1 MVDKIRLHKNVDSM
15 GHIEHL
21 SLFRYI
27 RDAATL
33 SLKHFPQLHP
43 FEPDPGISATDED
56 EEAAELSARMELSH
70 SLTLN
75 ETALNQLPEQKRPV
89 FIFEWLRFL
98 DKVLVAA
105 QKSDIKG
112 CQKKLVEQLTQHI
125 QGAPGPPTRK
135 LIARC
140 LATLFS
146 VGDTFLL
153 FETVNKCNDILKNK
167 DDSPSY
173 LPTRLAAICVV
184 GCMYEKLGR
193 MMGRS
198 YEETVQ
204 ILLKSLKN
212 AESQSRIEIM
222 MTLEKVCAGMGSAIS
237 NVHKDIYKAVR
248 YCLTDRVMAVRVAA
262 SNCLLEMTKH
272 APFLYTSELES
283 LASLCFRAF
292 DSCNYEVRC
301 AVAKLL
307 GTLIACTQNGSLR
320 NFSSMTA
327 SASSTKSLR
336 PVSLDEAL
344 GVLMSGFLRGGV
356 SFLKGTGEIIKGS
369 SGVNREVRVGVTH
382 AYVVFV
388 QTMGG
393 LWLER
398 NMQSFLVHVLDLVA
412 NPKAASSHV
421 DAVYS
426 RKCINFILRSVIGKM
441 LGEKAQSSACKE
453 LIHLIAKQMNS
464 IDFNPE
470 NAKDSNQE
478 TLFSQHLLVCA
489 LQELG
494 SLVLLLGTTAQNL
507 LADQSLN
514 FIDAICA
521 VLIHPCMAAR
531 LAAAWC
537 LRCVCVAV
545 PSQITPLIDRF
556 IDAIEKMRTSP
567 DAISGYSGALAAV
580 LGGVRYSPLGIPHTR
595 GKVIFNTAEELLR
608 TASQNSRLSL
618 NRTQAGWLLIGA
630 IMTLG
635 VPVVKGLLP
644 RMLLLWRNAFPRSTK
659 ELESE
664 KARGDAFT
672 WQVTLEGRAGALS
685 VMHSFLLHCPELVTD
700 DITRRLLTPIESAL
714 AMLINITSV
723 LKNYGQHLKAP
734 TAMVRL
740 RLYETLSLL
749 PANALESSYTHL
761 LRMLVSEFT
770 LTENPANTTTSFLRQ
785 MCHGDDSI
793 ILGTWLQDTD
803 HRTIEDQMEPNRK
816 ADGDYLQPN
825 SAAGSGALEHDA
837 CCLFRGIAPGEQC
850 PGPLPLG
857 VAVIDMSVILF
868 GLIFPKVANKHRL
881 QMLEHFGECIKHAKS
896 SRQEAVQMNIF
907 TALLSGLKGLTET
920 KTAIGQDDV
929 RKSATNLI
937 INALTSANPILRC
950 AAGEALGRIAQVV
963 GDSRVTAELAQTS
976 FDRLKSARDVVTRT
990 GHSLALGCLHRYV
1003 GGMGSS
1009 QHLNTSVSILLALAQ
1024 DGSSPV
1030 VQVWSLYAL
1039 SLIADS
1045 GGPMFR
1051 GYVEPT
1057 LSLALKLLLT
1067 VPQSHVDVHQC
1078 IGRVLSALITTIGP
1092 ELQMDSNSVATARS
1106 SFLCAA
1112 AIMQA
1117 HSDPLVQAEATGCL
1131 QQLHLFAPR
1140 NVNLSSLVPNLCQNL
1155 SSNYLMLRKAA
1166 VSCLRQLT
1174 TREAKEVCE
1183 HAANL
1188 VSDEDRYALSDYG
1201 LPGVLFGMLDTE
1213 SDSQMVRNIHDTI
1226 TSMLQILAAENLSQ
1240 WLSMC
1245 KNVLTVASDAS
1256 VGADGGA
1263 VVGAAGAASGGI
1275 GTGAGSGGATAGK
1288 DGGTGDGGDGDDG
1301 DDDDEDD
1308 DDNMEFHAE
1317 DHQATHPAVQPRW
1330 PTRVFAA
1337 ECVRKIIATCEN
1349 ASSNHFD
1356 LLAAKEMQM
1365 TKSRGDFLVL
1375 HLSDLIRMAFMAATS
1390 DSDQLRL
1397 EGLKTLQEIIDKF
1410 AHVPE
1415 PEFPGHLLL
1424 EQFQAQVGAALR
1436 PAFSQDTPSHVTAA
1450 ACEVCSA
1457 WIGSG
1462 VARDL
1467 NDLRRVHQLLVSN
1480 LSKLSSRTNSTQL
1493 YNESMATLEKL
1504 SILKAWGQVYI
1515 MAMVGH
1521 GAAPASQ
1528 MLKRLSTVGGGSS
1541 HHSQLA
1547 VGATQPKEFSRLAF
1561 DDEFGEFESRGESLL
1576 SLVQPELENLS
1587 KHWLAA
1593 LKDYALLSLPVEY
1606 ASQLPHDGGAFYTN
1620 DTMNLS
1626 KPHYL
1631 ISWPPILY
1639 AAALWLNAEGF
1650 QQDDK
1655 HQQQVSR
1662 EQEEDRANAND
1673 APNTTAPVSKGQS
1686 ITGTISHGSLSA
1698 DRFHLIFGIC
1708 MEALCST
1715 RTNEKLDS
1723 VIACLQSLY
1732 TVFDSTWSREM
1743 LMQNKTLP
1751 VELCNVLHRLIL
1763 TRDSVEVQ
1771 YLCISILKQTI
1782 AAANEC
1788 LEREKEEER
1797 RNKLTDASGDDDA
1810 STGENGNGVT
1820 EDPHAM
1826 DVDYLGEGGEEGE
1839 ILPGKS
1845 LVYAVLEV
1853 VLCLL
1858 ARQIPGMNPSQST
1871 RVANEQ
1877 LQRQLAQAQNGLIKL
1892 GDDNSLLVASAI
1904 QSLNELPSLCSPLGA
1919 LSILP
1924 TVLYLTTGVIKEVAT
1939 KSVHDESLIASTN
1952 VVVQAAIQ
1960 LLKVLAT
1967 HRYAKQEDD
1976 PQQQSGGEW
1985 RKLLQSALGRII
1997 DLTKTG
2003 CEETKMDEVT
2013 VMLAIAVFLLHSPA
2027 DVVSVPNLQYPC
2039 INHFRQCFQSASLP
2053 VRLKCVQTMRSI
2065 FANCELRVSTPYI
2078 HALAPRLIEHLYT
2091 EQASNPANEQEL
2103 ALVLEG
2109 VTTVETLIA
2118 LAEPQNREL
2127 MQGIQMLTLLV
2138 PILINYLDDP
2148 EQLQQQ
2154 QQQQRTTKSKYVTA
2168 LNDHAIQWLMKIG
2181 LKYPQEFKTFMAQAP
2196 ELRRKLEAAIK
2207 RNQMNATLQKSKS
2220 EAANAAARNSAAQQ
2234 QKPTIQLKTDFSNFS
2249 FA

>member
-1 MVDKIRLHKNVDSM
+1 MVDKIRFPSSVDNM
-15 GHIEHL
+15 GHIENL

-43 FEPDPGISATDED
+43 FEPAAGGGGGATDAED
-56 EEAAELSARMELSH
+56 EAEAELSARMELSH

-75 ETALNQLPEQKRPV
+75 EAALNQLPEQKRPV

-222 MTLEKVCAGMGSAIS
+222 MTLEKVCAGMGSAIA

-398 NMQSFLVHVLDLVA
+398 NLQPFLVHVLDLVA

-556 IDAIEKMRTSP
+556 IEAIEKMRTSP

-595 GKVIFNTAEELLR
+595 GKIIFNTAEELLR

-837 CCLFRGIAPGEQC
+837 CCLYRGIAAGEQC

-920 KTAIGQDDV
+920 KAAIGQEDV

-937 INALTSANPILRC
+937 IGALTSANPILRC

-1051 GYVEPT
+1051 GYVEPS

-1263 VVGAAGAASGGI
+1263 AVGTTGAAGGAGT
-1275 GTGAGSGGATAGK
+1275 GTGAGSGAGATAGK
-1288 DGGTGDGGDGDDG
+1288 DGTADGGDGDDG
-1301 DDDDEDD
+1301 DDDDDDD

-1337 ECVRKIIATCEN
+1337 ECVRKVIATCEN
-1349 ASSNHFD
+1349 ASANHFD

-1480 LSKLSSRTNSTQL
+1480 LSKLNSRTNSTQL

-1528 MLKRLSTVGGGSS
+1528 MLKTLSTVGVGNHSS
-1541 HHSQLA
+1541 HLA
-1547 VGATQPKEFSRLAF
+1547 VPAAAQPKEFSRLAY
-1561 DDEFGEFESRGESLL
+1561 DDEFGDFESRGESLL

-1593 LKDYALLSLPVEY
+1593 LKDYALLSLPAEY

-1650 QQDDK
+1650 QKDEN
-1655 HQQQVSR
+1655 HQQQLSR
-1662 EQEEDRANAND
+1662 EQEEDKANAND
-1673 APNTTAPVSKGQS
+1673 APNTTAPKGQ
-1686 ITGTISHGSLSA
+1686 TATTTTTTISHGSPSA

-1732 TVFDSTWSREM
+1732 TVFDSAWSREM

-1797 RNKLTDASGDDDA
+1797 RNKRNASGADDA
-1810 STGENGNGVT
+1810 NAAENGNSVT
-1820 EDPHAM
+1820 DPHTLDVA
-1826 DVDYLGEGGEEGE
+1826 VDYLGEGGEEGE

-1892 GDDNSLLVASAI
+1892 GDDNCLLVASAI
-1904 QSLNELPSLCSPLGA
+1904 QSLTDLPTLCSPRGA

-1939 KSVHDESLIASTN
+1939 KSIHDESLIASTN

-1967 HRYAKQEDD
+1967 HRYAKHDD
-1976 PQQQSGGEW
+1976 AQSGGEW

-2027 DVVSVPNLQYPC
+2027 GVASVPNLQYPC
-2039 INHFRQCFQSASLP
+2039 INHFRQCVQSASLP

-2065 FANCELRVSTPYI
+2065 FANGELRVSTPYI
-2078 HALAPRLIEHLYT
+2078 HALAPRLIEHLYS
-2091 EQASNPANEQEL
+2091 EQARNPANEQEL

-2109 VTTVETLIA
+2109 ITTVETLIA
-2118 LAEPQNREL
+2118 LAEPQNR
-2127 MQGIQMLTLLV
+2127 IQMLTLLV

-2148 EQLQQQ
+2148 EQQP
-2154 QQQQRTTKSKYVTA
+2154 QQRTTKPKYVTA

-2207 RNQMNATLQKSKS
+2207 RSQMNATLQKSKS

>member
-1 MVDKIRLHKNVDSM
+1 
-15 GHIEHL
+15 
-21 SLFRYI
+21 
-27 RDAATL
+27 
-33 SLKHFPQLHP
+33 
-43 FEPDPGISATDED
+43 
-56 EEAAELSARMELSH
+56 MELSH

-75 ETALNQLPEQKRPV
+75 EAALNQLPEQKRPV

-272 APFLYTSELES
+272 APFLYTTELES

-336 PVSLDEAL
+336 PVSLEEAL

-545 PSQITPLIDRF
+545 PSQITQLIDRF

-595 GKVIFNTAEELLR
+595 GKIIFNTAEELLR

-685 VMHSFLLHCPELVTD
+685 VMHSFLLHCPELVTE

-803 HRTIEDQMEPNRK
+803 HRTIEDQ
-816 ADGDYLQPN
+816 PN

-837 CCLFRGIAPGEQC
+837 CCLYRGIAAGEQC

-920 KTAIGQDDV
+920 KSAIGQDDV

-1092 ELQMDSNSVATARS
+1092 ELQGDSNSVATARS

-1213 SDSQMVRNIHDTI
+1213 SDSQMVSNIHDTI

-1245 KNVLTVASDAS
+1245 KNVLTVASDSS
-1256 VGADGGA
+1256 VGADGQ
-1263 VVGAAGAASGGI
+1263 AAGAGGAGAGGASSGSGASASGG
-1275 GTGAGSGGATAGK
+1275 SGGGSGK
-1288 DGGTGDGGDGDDG
+1288 DGNAEAGDADDG
-1301 DDDDEDD
+1301 DDDDDDD

-1337 ECVRKIIATCEN
+1337 ECVRKVIATCEN

-1410 AHVPE
+1410 AQVPE

-1436 PAFSQDTPSHVTAA
+1436 PAFTQDTPSHVTAA

-1480 LSKLSSRTNSTQL
+1480 LSKLNSRTNSTQL

-1528 MLKRLSTVGGGSS
+1528 ILKILSSVAGSQ
-1541 HHSQLA
+1541 SQLSASSA
-1547 VGATQPKEFSRLAF
+1547 VAAQPKEFSRLAF
-1561 DDEFGEFESRGESLL
+1561 DDEFGDFESRGESLL
-1576 SLVQPELENLS
+1576 SLVQPELDNLS

-1593 LKDYALLSLPVEY
+1593 LKDYALLSLPAEY
-1606 ASQLPHDGGAFYTN
+1606 SSQLPHDGGAFYTN

-1631 ISWPPILY
+1631 ISWPSILY
-1639 AAALWLNAEGF
+1639 ASALWLNAEGF
-1650 QQDDK
+1650 KKGD
-1655 HQQQVSR
+1655 QQQQLSR
-1662 EQEEDRANAND
+1662 EQEDDKANAND
-1673 APNTTAPVSKGQS
+1673 VPTPKGQS
-1686 ITGTISHGSLSA
+1686 TSGTTMTPATSAALTISHGSLSA
-1698 DRFHLIFGIC
+1698 DRFHLMFGIC

-1732 TVFDSTWSREM
+1732 TVFDSAWSREM

-1763 TRDSVEVQ
+1763 TRDSVQVQ

-1782 AAANEC
+1782 TAANEC
-1788 LEREKEEER
+1788 LEREKEDER
-1797 RNKLTDASGDDDA
+1797 SKTNAASDGKDAG
-1810 STGENGNGVT
+1810 TGENNGNT
-1820 EDPHAM
+1820 ETDTNTPL

-1877 LQRQLAQAQNGLIKL
+1877 LQRQMAQAQHGLIKL
-1892 GDDNSLLVASAI
+1892 GDDNSLLVANAI
-1904 QSLNELPSLCSPLGA
+1904 QSLNDLPKLCSPLGA

-1924 TVLYLTTGVIKEVAT
+1924 TILYLTTGVIKEVAT
-1939 KSVHDESLIASTN
+1939 KSVHDESMIASTN
-1952 VVVQAAIQ
+1952 VVVQAAVQ
-1960 LLKVLAT
+1960 LLKTLAT
-1967 HRYAKQEDD
+1967 DLYAKHAL
-1976 PQQQSGGEW
+1976 SGEEW

-2027 DVVSVPNLQYPC
+2027 AVVSVPNLQYPC
-2039 INHFRQCFQSASLP
+2039 INHFRQCFQSASMP

-2065 FANCELRVSTPYI
+2065 FANGELKVSTPYI

-2091 EQASNPANEQEL
+2091 EQACCPTNEHEL

-2109 VTTVETLIA
+2109 ITTVETLIA
-2118 LAEPQNREL
+2118 LAEPQNR
-2127 MQGIQMLTLLV
+2127 IQMLTLLV
-2138 PILINYLDDP
+2138 PILVNYLDDP
-2148 EQLQQQ
+2148 EQQ
-2154 QQQQRTTKSKYVTA
+2154 QQQQRTKSKYVVA

-2207 RNQMNATLQKSKS
+2207 RNQMNATLQKNKS

-2234 QKPTIQLKTDFSNFS
+2234 QKPTIQLKTDFSS
-2249 FA
+2249 TSSSSASEELSDELPLSDPDPSLSDD

>member
-1 MVDKIRLHKNVDSM
+1 
-15 GHIEHL
+15 
-21 SLFRYI
+21 
-27 RDAATL
+27 
-33 SLKHFPQLHP
+33 
-43 FEPDPGISATDED
+43 
-56 EEAAELSARMELSH
+56 MELSH

-75 ETALNQLPEQKRPV
+75 EDALAQIPEQKRPV

-125 QGAPGPPTRK
+125 QGSPGPPTRK

-222 MTLEKVCAGMGSAIS
+222 ITLEKVCAGMGSAIV

-398 NMQSFLVHVLDLVA
+398 NLQPFLVHVLDLVA

-545 PSQITPLIDRF
+545 PGQITPLIDRF
-556 IDAIEKMRTSP
+556 IEAIEKMRTSP

-580 LGGVRYSPLGIPHTR
+580 LGGVRHSPLGIPHTR
-595 GKVIFNTAEELLR
+595 GKIIFNTAEELLR

-740 RLYETLSLL
+740 RLYETLALL

-770 LTENPANTTTSFLRQ
+770 LTENPANTTTSYLRQ
-785 MCHGDDSI
+785 MCHGNDSI

-837 CCLFRGIAPGEQC
+837 CCLYRAIAATEQC

-857 VAVIDMSVILF
+857 VAVIDMSVTLF

-920 KTAIGQDDV
+920 KAAIGQDDV

-937 INALTSANPILRC
+937 LGALTSTNPILRC

-963 GDSRVTAELAQTS
+963 GDSRITAELAQTS

-1067 VPQSHVDVHQC
+1067 VPQSYVDVHQC
-1078 IGRVLSALITTIGP
+1078 VGRVLSALITTIGP
-1092 ELQMDSNSVATARS
+1092 ELQGNSTSVCTARS

-1140 NVNLSSLVPNLCQNL
+1140 HVNLSTLVPNLCQNL

-1213 SDSQMVRNIHDTI
+1213 SDSEMIRNIHDTI
-1226 TSMLQILAAENLSQ
+1226 TSMLQILAADNLSQ

-1245 KNVLTVASDAS
+1245 KNVLTVASDSGGKEGKVDAS
-1256 VGADGGA
+1256 V
-1263 VVGAAGAASGGI
+1263 AA
-1275 GTGAGSGGATAGK
+1275 TGAS
-1288 DGGTGDGGDGDDG
+1288 GDGGDHEDDT
-1301 DDDDEDD
+1301 DDDDDD
-1308 DDNMEFHAE
+1308 DDNIEFHAE

-1337 ECVRKIIATCEN
+1337 ECVRKVIASCES
-1349 ASSNHFD
+1349 AGANHFD
-1356 LLAAKEMQM
+1356 LVSAKEQQM

-1397 EGLKTLQEIIDKF
+1397 EGLKTLQEVIDKF

-1480 LSKLSSRTNSTQL
+1480 LSKLNSRTNSTQL

-1515 MAMVGH
+1515 MAMIGH
-1521 GAAPASQ
+1521 GEAPASQ
-1528 MLKRLSTVGGGSS
+1528 MLKTLCSAAVLPAAAAVTSEFNRLT
-1541 HHSQLA
+1541 
-1547 VGATQPKEFSRLAF
+1547 F
-1561 DDEFGEFESRGESLL
+1561 DDEFGDFESRGESLL

-1593 LKDYALLSLPVEY
+1593 LKDYALLSLPAEY

-1631 ISWPPILY
+1631 ISWPAILY
-1639 AAALWLNAEGF
+1639 AAALWLKAEGF
-1650 QQDDK
+1650 AQ
-1655 HQQQVSR
+1655 S
-1662 EQEEDRANAND
+1662 EQKLSAEQADDRANANE
-1673 APNTTAPVSKGQS
+1673 
-1686 ITGTISHGSLSA
+1686 ISHGSLSA

-1715 RTNEKLDS
+1715 RTNEKLDC

-1732 TVFDSTWSREM
+1732 TIFDSTWSRAV
-1743 LMQNKTLP
+1743 LMRNETLP

-1763 TRDSVEVQ
+1763 TRDSAEVQ
-1771 YLCISILKQTI
+1771 FLCIAILKQTI
-1782 AAANEC
+1782 TAANEC
-1788 LEREKEEER
+1788 LDAEKQEAR
-1797 RNKLTDASGDDDA
+1797 TMAANGGADDGTE
-1810 STGENGNGVT
+1810 SENGN
-1820 EDPHAM
+1820 HR
-1826 DVDYLGEGGEEGE
+1826 GGDEGE

-1858 ARQIPGMNPSQST
+1858 ARQIPAMNPSQST

-1877 LQRQLAQAQNGLIKL
+1877 LQLKMALAQHGLIKL
-1892 GDDNSLLVASAI
+1892 SDDSSLLVANAL
-1904 QSLNELPSLCSPLGA
+1904 QSLNELTKLCSPLGA

-1939 KSVHDESLIASTN
+1939 KSVHDESIIAGTA
-1952 VVVQAAIQ
+1952 VVQAALQ
-1960 LLKVLAT
+1960 LLKTMAT
-1967 HRYAKQEDD
+1967 DRYAQHA
-1976 PQQQSGGEW
+1976 QSADEW

-2003 CEETKMDEVT
+2003 CEETKLDEVT

-2027 DVVSVPNLQYPC
+2027 AVVSVPNLQYPC
-2039 INHFRQCFQSASLP
+2039 INHFRQCFQSGLP
-2053 VRLKCVQTMRSI
+2053 AVRLKCIQTIRSL
-2065 FANCELRVSTPYI
+2065 FANCELKVSTPYI
-2078 HALAPRLIEHLYT
+2078 HALAPRLIEQLYS
-2091 EQASNPANEQEL
+2091 EQSRNPTNEHEL

-2109 VTTVETLIA
+2109 ITTVETLIA
-2118 LAEPQNREL
+2118 LAEPQNR
-2127 MQGIQMLTLLV
+2127 IQMLTLLV
-2138 PILINYLDDP
+2138 PILINYLDD
-2148 EQLQQQ
+2148 QDKLQSVQ
-2154 QQQQRTTKSKYVTA
+2154 QQQQRTKSKYVAA

-2181 LKYPQEFKTFMAQAP
+2181 PKYPQEFKTLMAQAP

-2207 RNQMNATLQKSKS
+2207 RNQLNASLQKSKS

-2234 QKPTIQLKTDFSNFS
+2234 QKPTIQLKTDFSNFNLAS
-2249 FA
+2249 

>member
-1 MVDKIRLHKNVDSM
+1 MPHTFDS
-15 GHIEHL
+15 GSSECTKVTTRPGCNKP
-21 SLFRYI
+21 SYI
-27 RDAATL
+27 RDAATQ

-43 FEPDPGISATDED
+43 FDSSSPDGAEAQEE
-56 EEAAELSARMELSH
+56 EEAEAELSARMELSH

-75 ETALNQLPEQKRPV
+75 EAALSQLPEQKRPV

-222 MTLEKVCAGMGSAIS
+222 MTLEKVCAGMGSAIA

-262 SNCLLEMTKH
+262 SNCLLEMTGH
-272 APFLYTSELES
+272 APFLYTTELES

-292 DSCNYEVRC
+292 DGCNYEVRC
-301 AVAKLL
+301 AVARLL

-344 GVLMSGFLRGGV
+344 GVLMAGFLRGGV

-398 NMQSFLVHVLDLVA
+398 NLQPFLVHVLDLVA

-545 PSQITPLIDRF
+545 PGQITPLIDRF

-595 GKVIFNTAEELLR
+595 GKIIFNTAEELLR

-837 CCLFRGIAPGEQC
+837 CCLYRGIAAGEQC

-920 KTAIGQDDV
+920 KSAIGQDDV

-937 INALTSANPILRC
+937 IGALTSANPILRC

-1051 GYVEPT
+1051 GYVEPS

-1092 ELQMDSNSVATARS
+1092 ELQGDANSVATARS

-1140 NVNLSSLVPNLCQNL
+1140 NVNLSTLVPNLCQNL

-1256 VGADGGA
+1256 ARCPVQREEEAEGPAVLA
-1263 VVGAAGAASGGI
+1263 VV
-1275 GTGAGSGGATAGK
+1275 
-1288 DGGTGDGGDGDDG
+1288 
-1301 DDDDEDD
+1301 
-1308 DDNMEFHAE
+1308 
-1317 DHQATHPAVQPRW
+1317 V
-1330 PTRVFAA
+1330 VVV
-1337 ECVRKIIATCEN
+1337 CVRKVIATCEN
-1349 ASSNHFD
+1349 ASANHFD

-1528 MLKRLSTVGGGSS
+1528 MLKALSSS
-1541 HHSQLA
+1541 AGTPSQLA
-1547 VGATQPKEFSRLAF
+1547 GASAAQPKEFSRLAF
-1561 DDEFGEFESRGESLL
+1561 DDEFGDFESRGESLL
-1576 SLVQPELENLS
+1576 SLVQPELDNLS

-1593 LKDYALLSLPVEY
+1593 LKDYALLSLPAEY

-1631 ISWPPILY
+1631 ISWPSILY

-1650 QQDDK
+1650 RQGDDEG
-1655 HQQQVSR
+1655 QLSR
-1662 EQEEDRANAND
+1662 AQEEDRANAND
-1673 APNTTAPVSKGQS
+1673 VPSAKGQTAS
-1686 ITGTISHGSLSA
+1686 VTNGGTAATAISHGSPSA

-1732 TVFDSTWSREM
+1732 TVFDSAWSREM

-1763 TRDSVEVQ
+1763 TRDSVQVQ

-1788 LEREKEEER
+1788 LEREKEVER
-1797 RNKLTDASGDDDA
+1797 RKKVARTTT
-1810 STGENGNGVT
+1810 TGGEPGEPVGEHNGND
-1820 EDPHAM
+1820 EPAEEPSHELDF
-1826 DVDYLGEGGEEGE
+1826 LGEGGEEGE

-1892 GDDNSLLVASAI
+1892 GDDNCLLVANAI
-1904 QSLNELPSLCSPLGA
+1904 QSLNELPKLCSPLGA

-1924 TVLYLTTGVIKEVAT
+1924 TILYLTTGVIKEVAT
-1939 KSVHDESLIASTN
+1939 KSVHDESPIASTN
-1952 VVVQAAIQ
+1952 VVVQAAVQ
-1960 LLKVLAT
+1960 LLKTLAT
-1967 HRYAKQEDD
+1967 DRYGRHEL
-1976 PQQQSGGEW
+1976 SGEEW
-1985 RKLLQSALGRII
+1985 CKLLQSALGRLI
-1997 DLTKTG
+1997 DLTKDG
-2003 CEETKMDEVT
+2003 LRGDEDGRGDGDAGDCGLSAA
-2013 VMLAIAVFLLHSPA
+2013 LAARRR
-2027 DVVSVPNLQYPC
+2027 YPC

-2053 VRLKCVQTMRSI
+2053 VRLKCVQKMRSI
-2065 FANCELRVSTPYI
+2065 FANGDLRVSTPYI
-2078 HALAPRLIEHLYT
+2078 HALAPRLIEQLYS
-2091 EQASNPANEQEL
+2091 EQARNPTNEHEL

-2109 VTTVETLIA
+2109 ITTVETLIA
-2118 LAEPQNREL
+2118 LAEPQNRNFSR
-2127 MQGIQMLTLLV
+2127 TLL
-2138 PILINYLDDP
+2138 PS
-2148 EQLQQQ
+2148 
-2154 QQQQRTTKSKYVTA
+2154 R
-2168 LNDHAIQWLMKIG
+2168 
-2181 LKYPQEFKTFMAQAP
+2181 
-2196 ELRRKLEAAIK
+2196 EAAITF
-2207 RNQMNATLQKSKS
+2207 ATRL
-2220 EAANAAARNSAAQQ
+2220 
-2234 QKPTIQLKTDFSNFS
+2234 LFSQREFHDLAS
-2249 FA
+2249 SSGGLSSSSSVSSPESCISTMS